1 MINKENILNEYEPS
15 TEELDKLVVT
25 YVMLNNNKIMISQY
39 HCSDFYKSY
48 FSEDMFVVTLLDYD
62 NKIVGDILDVDII
75 KEVNNNRVEL
85 YINL

>member
-1 MINKENILNEYEPS
+1 MFENILNEHEQK
-15 TEELDKLVVT
+15 LDKLVAT

-39 HCSDFYKSY
+39 HCSDFYTSY
-48 FSEDMFVVTLLDYD
+48 FSEDTFVVTLLDYN

>member
-15 TEELDKLVVT
+15 TKELDKLVVT

-39 HCSDFYKSY
+39 NCSDFYKSY

>member
-1 MINKENILNEYEPS
+1 MTKF
-15 TEELDKLVVT
+15 DKLVVT

-39 HCSDFYKSY
+39 HCSDFYTSY
-48 FSEDMFVVTLLDYD
+48 FSEDTFVVTLLDYD

-75 KEVNNNRVEL
+75 KEVNNNIVEL

>member
-1 MINKENILNEYEPS
+1 MFENILNEYEQK
-15 TEELDKLVVT
+15 LDKLVVT

-39 HCSDFYKSY
+39 NCSTFYKSY
-48 FSEDMFVVTLLDYD
+48 ASEDMFIVTLLDYD
-62 NKIVGDILDVDII
+62 NRIIGDILDVDII